1 MESTPYH
8 VRRYRRVI
16 RKQERIPHVVKTI
29 VYNEC
34 LRKILYGGFQ
44 GMYVGPNRVLH
55 TNGPILTTR
64 PIPYTNAGPR
74 SAVGRAP
81 YS

>member
-8 VRRYRRVI
+8 IRRYSRVT
-16 RKQERIPHVVKTI
+16 RKQERIQHVVKTI

-44 GMYVGPNRVLH
+44 GSIHKYGESLK
-55 TNGPILTTR
+55 LADSTTESS
-64 PIPYTNAGPR
+64 ISET
-74 SAVGRAP
+74 
-81 YS
+81 